1 MVVEY
6 KELSIP
12 CTACYADVNDKNV
25 KWVVQ
30 KQMGKIIVQPD
41 FANIYEVVI

>member
-6 KELSIP
+6 KELSM
-12 CTACYADVNDKNV
+12 ASYADVNDKNV